1 MRRLR
6 IIWWGLPLIA
16 LVALAGWFVIR
27 HVKDGGVLLPPEA
40 RAPARAPGEV
50 ARLPHDLPSFRA
62 TREGERILL
71 SGLLAP
77 GEVRNAVLD
86 QLKQAVPNAVVAEE
100 LKGSA
105 EVPPG
110 LGEAAGFAVRQL
122 ARLPVG
128 TVAVGDGAIVI
139 AGQAPDVETYNAI
152 VGAGAKP
159 PANYRVDVSALVPPP
174 VRPYTWSAS
183 MNENEITLAG
193 HVPSE
198 AARRDVRTAAARVFP
213 DKRLVE
219 RLQPASGLPPG
230 VDFTATVHFALTQLA
245 QLRAGAAELV
255 DMTLSFRGDVTDK
268 STLTS
273 LRATALPTGV
283 QAGAI
288 AIAVRPP
295 SPYAFHAKR
304 EAGVLILT
312 GYYPDQASHAA
323 IHELIRNRFFSEQIV
338 DKLRAADGA
347 PKRYLAGVSFGLE
360 HLSRLAS
367 GEVIVRDTSVEVRG
381 EALYEETAEQTA
393 RAVRAVSLPGWTGKA
408 EVRLRSSEKASVE
421 P

>member
-1 MRRLR
+1 M
-6 IIWWGLPLIA
+6 WWGLPLIA
-16 LVALAGWFVIR
+16 LVALAGWFGIR
-27 HVKDGGVLLPPEA
+27 HVKDGGVPPPPEA
-40 RAPARAPGEV
+40 RAPTRAPGEA
-50 ARLPHDLPSFRA
+50 ARLPHDLPSFRVR
-62 TREGERILL
+62 REGERIVL
-71 SGLLAP
+71 SGLLEP
-77 GEVRNAVLD
+77 GEVRNALLD
-86 QLKQAVPNAVVAEE
+86 QMKQAVSNAVIVDE
-100 LKGSA
+100 LQGSA

-110 LGEAAGFAVRQL
+110 LGEAADFAVRQL
-122 ARLPVG
+122 ARLPIG
-128 TVAVGDGAIVI
+128 TVAVAVGDGAIAI

-152 VGAGAKP
+152 VSAGEKP

-183 MNENEITLAG
+183 MDEDEITLAG

-198 AARRDVRTAAARVFP
+198 AARRDVRTAAARAFP

-219 RLQPASGLPPG
+219 RLQPASGLPPD

-245 QLRAGAAELV
+245 QLRVGAAELV
-255 DMTLSFRGDVTDK
+255 DTTLSFRGDVTDK

-283 QAGAI
+283 QAGAN

-312 GYYPDQASHAA
+312 GYYPDQASHTA

-367 GEVIVRDTSVEVRG
+367 GEVIVRDTSLEVRG